1 MKKRIV
7 IYLVLLTNILLSQ
20 KIITPKDVK
29 LFLLSIVENADTDII
44 QKYGKD
50 ADDLLRTGYTIKSNS
65 INDDRVIEQNYR
77 TYVIIYG
84 EELRKDPFLK
94 PKVDEVAVIQKQSPQ
109 KNIYLIFLLRYKM
122 VFFLQILKDFTS
134 FCSNILYI
142 SLERMKYYG
151 RVE

>member
-50 ADDLLRTGYTIKSNS
+50 ADDLQQGGSGNQAGTEMAHPGAVHGNCERAS
-65 INDDRVIEQNYR
+65 DR
-77 TYVIIYG
+77 
-84 EELRKDPFLK
+84 
-94 PKVDEVAVIQKQSPQ
+94 SPAP
-109 KNIYLIFLLRYKM
+109 
-122 VFFLQILKDFTS
+122 
-134 FCSNILYI
+134 I
-142 SLERMKYYG
+142 SSR
-151 RVE
+151 RRSA